1 MVLSL
6 YIIQILV
13 SIVLL
18 WKGSDV
24 LVESSVKIARYF
36 GVPQLIIGLTI
47 VALGT
52 SAPELTVT
60 IGAALTG
67 QSNISVSN
75 VIGSNIFNLGFILGG
90 IALVK
95 SVETSPR
102 LIARD
107 GTLLLGATIA
117 VLFMVWDTHLDRFEG
132 VILLIGLVVYNIFLI
147 RSGKKNQEKSEEGNL
162 AAKDVLNLVLG
173 IAVVILG
180 GYFLRNG
187 SVGIARMAGLSEW
200 VIGATVVA
208 AGTSAPEFV
217 TSLMATLKGHHG
229 ISAGNLVG
237 SCIYNFMGVLGI
249 AVVLRPMSVEA
260 DARQTMLMTFVIIVT
275 ALVLLAT
282 RKKMSRL
289 EGAFLFLLS
298 AVVWIV
304 EFI

>member
-24 LVESSVKIARYF
+24 LVESSVNIARYF
-36 GVPQLIIGLTI
+36 GVSQLVIGLTI

-75 VIGSNIFNLGFILGG
+75 VIGSNIFNLGFILGS
-90 IALVK
+90 IAIVK
-95 SVETSPR
+95 SVKTSPH

-107 GTLLLGATIA
+107 GTLLVGATIA
-117 VLFMVWDTHLDRFEG
+117 VLLMVWDTHLDRFEG
-132 VILLIGLVVYNIFLI
+132 LILIAGLVIYNILLI
-147 RSGKKNQEKSEEGNL
+147 RSGKKGRSESKEEKF
-162 AAKDVLNLVLG
+162 AIKDVVNLVLG
-173 IAVVILG
+173 IAIVVLG

-200 VIGATVVA
+200 LIGATVVA

-217 TSLMATLKGHHG
+217 TSLAATLKGHYG
-229 ISAGNLVG
+229 LSAGNLVG

-249 AVVLRPMSVEA
+249 AVVIRPMNVAKS
-260 DARQTMLMTFVIIVT
+260 ARQTMIMTFIIIVA
-275 ALVLLAT
+275 ALVLMAT
-282 RKKMSRL
+282 RKKLSRL

-298 AVVWIV
+298 TVVWII
-304 EFI
+304 EFM